1 MNKCTV
7 LLLVAFVCLET
18 AGIVL
23 PLSSTPALSST
34 GLSEA
39 ALWAGIALFAVGFF
53 ALAVVVMRLVVR
65 TMFPSLGEA
74 QQQGSGARRGGLLEF
89 LLAVPRQMVRSDWSK
104 VVVGAVLLVLGRVV
118 MQGVDDLLLSSLLGL
133 LVMNAAAVLL
143 ALGIGPAM
151 NAVLLREVR
160 S

>member
-1 MNKCTV
+1 MKKHTV

-23 PLSSTPALSST
+23 PLSSTPSLSSSE
-34 GLSEA
+34 LSAA
-39 ALWAGIALFAVGFF
+39 ALWAGIALFAVGFC
-53 ALAVVVMRLVVR
+53 ALAVVVMRLLVR
-65 TMFPSLGEA
+65 TVFPSLGDA
-74 QQQGSGARRGGLLEF
+74 QQQGSGAPRGGLLEF
-89 LLAVPRQMVRSDWSK
+89 LLAVPRQMVRSDWTK

-118 MQGVDDLLLSSLLGL
+118 MQAVDDLLLSSLLGL

-151 NAVLLREVR
+151 SAVLLREAR